1 MLCCSKRILSKK
13 SLQSPSSLSAAYAT
27 VCSLSV
33 CAQDISVQLC
43 STVRAVVQCCLI
55 CCCIPPPLFR
65 DNPHQ
70 PAAVIIRLK
79 KSETEGAKFET
90 TGTLKDERWN
100 QDCSYRGGWRAS
112 QSQSLIGGIVAI
124 IVWHPTLA
132 DDPSSC
138 TSARPPPYP
147 QDQACTRNCVGFSSC
162 HYHNH

>member
-13 SLQSPSSLSAAYAT
+13 ILQSPSSLSAAYAT

-90 TGTLKDERWN
+90 TGALKDERWN
-100 QDCSYRGGWRAS
+100 QDRSHLSIQRRLAS
-112 QSQSLIGGIVAI
+112 IAI
-124 IVWHPTLA
+124 TI
-132 DDPSSC
+132 
-138 TSARPPPYP
+138 TSRWY
-147 QDQACTRNCVGFSSC
+147 CCHNCLTSHLGR
-162 HYHNH
+162 

>member
-13 SLQSPSSLSAAYAT
+13 SLQSPSSLSADCTGYQCAVVQHCA
-27 VCSLSV
+27 CS
-33 CAQDISVQLC
+33 
-43 STVRAVVQCCLI
+43 VQCCLI

-147 QDQACTRNCVGFSSC
+147 QDQACTRNWVGFSSF